1 MNTTEKLQYISETM
15 SDGFLFV
22 TFKAFIEQ
30 IENELKDPKQRE
42 NAQQLM
48 DMVNHYYK
56 LCVYARK
63 QQNA

>member
-22 TFKAFIEQ
+22 TFKEFIER
-30 IENELKDPKQRE
+30 IENELNDPIQRDS
-42 NAQQLM
+42 AIQLM
-48 DMVNHYYK
+48 SMVNQYYK

-63 QQNA
+63 EQNV

>member
-22 TFKAFIEQ
+22 TFKNFIER
-30 IENELKDPKQRE
+30 IENELDDPIQRDS
-42 NAQQLM
+42 AIQLM
-48 DMVNHYYK
+48 SMVNQYYK

-63 QQNA
+63 EHNV